1 MRYTLKT
8 FHPIRNK
15 TVQIVFQSKGLGD
28 TLAWIPY
35 VEEFRLKWD
44 CKVDCFIPLTD
55 ALPHLEPVY
64 PSINFLAEK
73 DYVLGRGSLGGL
85 DFRLSFGAESVTSYK
100 LGFSWDGRQHIPLQK
115 TATEILGLSYKEKRA
130 KLFYNDLGRPMKEKY
145 VTIGVQ
151 ASGPQLKYW
160 NYPRG
165 WDMVVRYLNHKGY
178 KVMAVDLHED
188 RSRDG
193 YINKSPDG
201 CVKRH
206 GKSLNETINNIRHS
220 EFFIGLAS
228 GLSWL
233 AWTLE
238 KHVVMI
244 NGMSEPWHEFQDKC
258 IHVFNTDKN
267 VCTGCYHSDETL
279 RLQGDWGI
287 CPEHQNTKRQFECTK
302 TIKPPMIFSA
312 IDNVLSDI

>member
-1 MRYTLKT
+1 LLKK
-8 FHPIRNK
+8 I
-15 TVQIVFQSKGLGD
+15 
-28 TLAWIPY
+28 
-35 VEEFRLKWD
+35 
-44 CKVDCFIPLTD
+44 
-55 ALPHLEPVY
+55 
-64 PSINFLAEK
+64 
-73 DYVLGRGSLGGL
+73 
-85 DFRLSFGAESVTSYK
+85 
-100 LGFSWDGRQHIPLQK
+100 SWDGRQHIPLQK

-165 WDMVVRYLNHKGY
+165 WDMLVRYLNHKGY